1 MWLEA
6 VAATLGVAVV
16 QFVASGPDPLVA
28 KDIGLNRYNVVTY
41 LQEQEDDM
49 LRRSLRDFNQSPSHI
64 KNLAAV
70 NGAVLLTNRGKPEFV
85 LLTIGKY
92 ENITR
97 ENVAKSTKLS
107 DLIAMDEGPEMDFSP
122 ERYSFDFRPPEL

>member
-1 MWLEA
+1 
-6 VAATLGVAVV
+6 
-16 QFVASGPDPLVA
+16 
-28 KDIGLNRYNVVTY
+28 
-41 LQEQEDDM
+41 M

-64 KNLAAV
+64 KNLAAA

-107 DLIAMDEGPEMDFSP
+107 DLI
-122 ERYSFDFRPPEL
+122 RRLLQR